1 MQTTA
6 SNARERLRAPAVTPH
21 PGPWLIARRR
31 DQDYDFL
38 LEPAE
43 DAERDTP
50 PAWTRNAD
58 FAQVFRDATSLVNA
72 LLAAREHVSPRDLEA
87 LPASQWGIR

>member
-50 PAWTRNAD
+50 PTWTRNAD
-58 FAQVFRDATSLVNA
+58 FAQVFRDANA
-72 LLAAREHVSPRDLEA
+72 LARERAPRRTRTRLAARPRG
-87 LPASQWGIR
+87 PPR